1 MSDNQVEVTSVTKE
15 ERLAVLKEIGQQ
27 RRINEGSI
35 VAAVGLQ
42 DRKEAMIALKGL
54 GFALIDIGNFYDGK
68 TRERVRQLVGRSE
81 RAKPVVRETATE
93 EQLAREI
100 WCEASKDMT
109 WWGTNGRLDNNR
121 IVALY
126 LSHQY
131 TWDRA
136 RELSRSRDSI
146 KGKTFYTGCSKVD
159 IILRVTFGVEPT
171 HDAKVK
177 WFTDQIED
185 HTKKEILKTLNEGQ
199 ELKIPEYTFLRIWRE
214 LGLNVRIRSVKA
226 LPD

>member
-1 MSDNQVEVTSVTKE
+1 MSDNQAEVISVTRE

-35 VAAVGLQ
+35 VAAVGLE
-42 DRKEAMIALKGL
+42 DRQQAMIALKGL
-54 GFALIDIGNFYDGK
+54 GFALIDIGNFYDGR

-100 WCEASKDMT
+100 WCKASKDMT

-126 LSHQY
+126 LSHQF

-136 RELSRSRDSI
+136 RELSRSRDS
-146 KGKTFYTGCSKVD
+146 KGKTFYAGCSKVD
-159 IILRVTFGVEPT
+159 VILRVTFGVEPT

-177 WFTDQIED
+177 WFIDQIE
-185 HTKKEILKTLNEGQ
+185 HYTKTEILKTLNE
-199 ELKIPEYTFLRIWRE
+199 IIYSF
-214 LGLNVRIRSVKA
+214 
-226 LPD
+226 